1 MKKTLVAL
9 LTLAAMGSAFAAD
22 QSAPSAEAKAAG
34 GMSDD
39 QKTLYAVGVVL
50 GQQLKVFSPSAAE
63 LALIQKGIADSVQ
76 DKKLAVEME
85 AYGPRIQPLAQ
96 ARRTA
101 FSNKIAAAGK
111 AFADKAA
118 KESGAVKTASG
129 LVYISQKEG
138 TGPNPGANDTVKV
151 HYRGTLIDGKEFDS
165 SYKRG
170 EPIEFPLTGV
180 IKCWGEGVQKMKA
193 GGKAKLV
200 CPASIA
206 YGDNGAGAAIP
217 PGATLQFEIEL
228 LSFKAPAAP
237 AASTPA
243 ETPKK

>member
-9 LTLAAMGSAFAAD
+9 LTLAAMGSAFA
-22 QSAPSAEAKAAG
+22 QSAPAADKS

-50 GQQLKVFSPSAAE
+50 GQQLKVFSPTAAE

-76 DKKLAVEME
+76 DKKPTVDME

-96 ARRTA
+96 ARRAAYTK
-101 FSNKIAAAGK
+101 KIEAAGK

-118 KESGAVKTASG
+118 KEPGAVKTASG
-129 LVYISQKEG
+129 LVFISQKEG
-138 TGPNPGANDTVKV
+138 TGAHPSATDIVKV

-170 EPIEFPLTGV
+170 EPIEFPLSGV

-193 GGKAKLV
+193 GGKARLV
-200 CPASIA
+200 CPAAIA
-206 YGDNGAGAAIP
+206 YGENGAGAAIP
-217 PGATLQFEIEL
+217 PGATLQFDVEL
-228 LSFKAPAAP
+228 LSFKAAPAPAP
-237 AASTPA
+237 AASAPA
-243 ETPKK
+243 EAPKK

>member
-22 QSAPSAEAKAAG
+22 QSAPAAEKS
-34 GMSDD
+34 GMNDD

-76 DKKLAVEME
+76 DKKLTVDME

-96 ARRTA
+96 ARRVA
-101 FSNKIAAAGK
+101 FTNKIAAAGK

-118 KESGAVKTASG
+118 KEPGAVKTASG
-129 LVYISQKEG
+129 LIYVSQKEG
-138 TGPNPGANDTVKV
+138 TGPNPGASDIVKV

-200 CPASIA
+200 CPAAIA

-217 PGATLQFEIEL
+217 PGATLQFEVEL
-228 LSFKAPAAP
+228 LSFKAAPP
-237 AASTPA
+237 AASAPA
-243 ETPKK
+243 EAPKK